1 MTSIF
6 KTALSASLS
15 IAMTTAVAA
24 QPATFLSENYGPP
37 GLEQQQSSA
46 VSMRLVI
53 PFGGYKNDES
63 VANKARL
70 GLSFAPNL
78 ISGEMWSDVP
88 TTGLGLTLDGRA
100 YSDLGFQ
107 TLSLQ
112 ETALIMGVEA
122 EEGKGT
128 SRNNGTLV
136 LAGAVVLVG
145 GIFLV
150 VRDVGNDLSDCAER
164 GEC

>member
-1 MTSIF
+1 MTSIL
-6 KTALSASLS
+6 KTVASVSLS
-15 IAMTTAVAA
+15 IAMTAAVAA
-24 QPATFLSENYGPP
+24 QPATFLTESYGPP
-37 GLEQQQSSA
+37 GFEQEQSSA

-53 PFGGYKNDES
+53 PFGGYKNDDS

-70 GLSFAPNL
+70 GVSFAPNL
-78 ISGEMWSDVP
+78 KSGETWSNVP
-88 TTGLGLTLDGRA
+88 TTGLGLTFDGRG

-112 ETALIMGVEA
+112 ETAMIMGMDVEGD
-122 EEGKGT
+122 EISK
-128 SRNNGTLV
+128 NNTGTLV
-136 LAGAVVLVG
+136 LAGAVILVG
-145 GIFLV
+145 GIFLI